1 MEAALRSSDAGK
13 IDISQALKDGKAGPA
28 TAVES
33 SPIQDVVIGKDPKTS
48 ESLRLIAQPPSP
60 SKRRLVAL
68 QAHKFDDVSAYE
80 KEWLQELLGPDTAF
94 RAQTVKLEDPSP
106 SDAPIV
112 VVQRPH
118 IEHYTQLFTKWNAEG
133 KDFYVL
139 HLSDEYNEDSLEFYT
154 LPHCLGV
161 VRMYQR
167 NDIPA
172 PAKTKVL
179 VIPLGYHWT
188 VQGGSD
194 NPVDKTPRLPF
205 RNVLWSFFGTKW
217 MERDE
222 KLKPLQGLGPHTLRL
237 VDTWESDQKLT
248 RNQYVASL
256 LDTIFVPCPPGNNIE
271 TFRLYEALEC
281 GCIPLYVKC
290 PGDEA
295 YVEWLQTELGLLPV
309 SSWEE
314 ATALMVHFFQQKD
327 LLEGYRNTLLIRWKQ
342 WKLKLGQE
350 VRKCFGI

>member
-1 MEAALRSSDAGK
+1 V
-13 IDISQALKDGKAGPA
+13 QALKDGKAGSTKPA
-28 TAVES
+28 EPVA
-33 SPIQDVVIGKDPKTS
+33 IQDVVIGKDPKTT
-48 ESLRLIAQPPSP
+48 EALRLIVQPPSLP
-60 SKRRLVAL
+60 ARRLVAL
-68 QAHKFDDVSAYE
+68 DIHKFDELNAYE
-80 KEWLQELLGPDTAF
+80 KEWLQELLGPSTPF
-94 RAQTVKLEDPSP
+94 RVEIVRSDDPTP
-106 SDAPIV
+106 LDAPIV

-118 IEHYTQLFTKWNAEG
+118 IEAYTRMFTKWNSES

-139 HLSDEYNEDSLEFYT
+139 HLSDEYEEDSLDFYT

-161 VRMYQR
+161 VRIYQR

-172 PAKTKVL
+172 SVRSKVL

-194 NPVDKTPRLPF
+194 NPIDKTPRLPF

-256 LDTIFVPCPPGNNIE
+256 LDTIFVPCPPGNNLE

-281 GCIPLYVKC
+281 GSIPLYVKS

-314 ATALMVHFFQQKD
+314 AAALMVHFFQEKD

-350 VRKCFGI
+350 VRKVFHL